1 MISALQSGKYDV
13 NKVALMI
20 TQTGGGCRASNYIH
34 LLRKALQKA
43 GLGRVPVISLN
54 ISGLE
59 SNSGFSLTLE
69 MLYQALI
76 GLTYGDLFMLLK
88 NKKGVLVDFYA
99 TWCAPCR
106 MIAPTLKELAK
117 EYQDSIYVFKVDVD
131 KEKELSAAI
140 GIQSM
145 PTIMFIP
152 TSGQPQ
158 VIIGAAD
165 KNTFRRAIKEVLL
178 KE

>member
-1 MISALQSGKYDV
+1 MKKIATL
-13 NKVALMI
+13 LFMI
-20 TQTGGGCRASNYIH
+20 T
-34 LLRKALQKA
+34 
-43 GLGRVPVISLN
+43 ISLSVFAQN
-54 ISGLE
+54 NQKEDVVIQMDELM
-59 SNSGFSLTLE
+59 FLTRVFDYKHAE
-69 MLYQALI
+69 NQEWKYK
-76 GLTYGDLFMLLK
+76 GDK
-88 NKKGVLVDFYA
+88 PCIIDFYA